1 VVRDARPR
9 REVARRPVH
18 AGSRGGLLTTTYDP
32 QHPKYFDEPDLRD
45 ELTRVY
51 DLCHGCRLC
60 FNLCT
65 SFPTLF
71 EFVDRHD
78 GDAAKLSMAEQDQVV
93 DECFQCK
100 ICYVKCP
107 YIPPHEWE
115 LDFPR
120 LMLRAGAVRHR
131 KGTDGT
137 ATEKVAK
144 KAMAH
149 TDLVGAIAPRASSLA
164 NKVTT
169 DGAGSVVR
177 KVMEK
182 ATGISSQRVLPPY
195 AKQRFTTWFR
205 KRTPG
210 FVKQWQGR
218 AAVFPSCFVEYM
230 EPQIGK
236 DLVKVY
242 ELNGIECSL
251 AGTTSCC
258 GAPALHGGDVDGFVE
273 TARKNVAAL
282 AEDVRQGKDIVVPQ
296 PTCGYVLKN
305 DYKVYV
311 GGPEAELV
319 AANTYDAAEYLM
331 KVHKA
336 ADTSLDTEF
345 PGEVPDKVTYHVA
358 CHLQAQNAGLKSRDL
373 MKLTGTKITLVNKC
387 SGIDGTWGY
396 RAENLAIA
404 KKVAKPMGEA
414 IEMAGNDVVTGDC
427 HLANGAI
434 FEETGSRPMHPLSMV
449 ARAYGIPAEDGDGT
463 WGSGR

>member
-1 VVRDARPR
+1 M
-9 REVARRPVH
+9 
-18 AGSRGGLLTTTYDP
+18 TTTYDP
-32 QHPKYFDEPDLRD
+32 KHPKYFDEDDLRG

-71 EFVDRHD
+71 EFVDDND
-78 GDAAKLSMAEQDQVV
+78 GDVGKLTKAEQDQVV

-115 LDFPR
+115 LDYPR
-120 LMLRAGAVRHR
+120 LMLRAEAVRHQQ
-131 KGTDGT
+131 GSDGPL
-137 ATEKVAK
+137 TEKLAK
-144 KAMAH
+144 KAMAR
-149 TDLVGAIAPRASSLA
+149 TDLVGTVATKVSGIA
-164 NKVTT
+164 NKVVT
-169 DGAGSVVR
+169 DGTGGAVR

-182 ATGISSQRVLPPY
+182 ASGISSQRVLPPY
-195 AKQRFTTWFR
+195 AKQRFTTWFK
-205 KRTPG
+205 KRTPA
-210 FVKQWQGR
+210 FIKKRQAK

-258 GAPALHGGDVDGFVE
+258 GAPELHGGDVKGFVE
-273 TARKNVAAL
+273 TAKKNVAAL
-282 AEDVRQGKDIVVPQ
+282 AESVRQGKDIVVPQ
-296 PTCGYVLKN
+296 PTCGYVIKN
-305 DYKVYV
+305 DYKLYV

-319 AANTYDAAEYLM
+319 SNNTYDAAEYLM

-336 ADTSLDTEF
+336 EGTSLDTEF
-345 PGEVPDKVTYHVA
+345 TGEVPENVTYHVA
-358 CHLQAQNAGLKSRDL
+358 CHLQAQNVGLKSRDL

-396 RAENLAIA
+396 RAENIDIA

-414 IEMAGNDVVTGDC
+414 ITKAGHEVVTGDC

-434 FEETGSRPMHPLSMV
+434 VEETGQRPMHPISMV
-449 ARAYGIPAEDGDGT
+449 ARAYGIPAEDGDGR
-463 WGSGR
+463 WGSSGGRA